1 MDLCEGFVKHGH
13 KVTVITTPHPE
24 GEKVETQSGFTVH
37 YLTQSRPKK
46 LSGAWFKE
54 SRNLVDEI
62 HQNTPID
69 VIHSNAG
76 TVLSPASTS
85 GFPKSPSPTNAHL
98 RVYSHECSDG
108 RR

>member
-1 MDLCEGFVKHGH
+1 MHILVLTRSTLAHGFGGFQRQCMDLCEGFVKHGH

-54 SRNLVDEI
+54 SRNLVE
-62 HQNTPID
+62 P
-69 VIHSNAG
+69 VSVG
-76 TVLSPASTS
+76 
-85 GFPKSPSPTNAHL
+85 
-98 RVYSHECSDG
+98 
-108 RR
+108 